1 MNTIINAIHIIAAL
15 SLILTVLLQAGKGAA
30 MGSGLGG
37 GSSQSMFGSSG
48 AGNFLTKLTTGIAI
62 LFMITSLTLAVFS
75 TQKKSNSLI
84 QGVEEPAQMQDS
96 PVSTDINLE
105 SKENTVPNLLALPT
119 TMYLAPISLP
129 ISTAQLISTHP
140 EY

>member
-84 QGVEEPAQMQDS
+84 QGLEEPAQMQDS
-96 PVSTDINLE
+96 PISTD
-105 SKENTVPNLLALPT
+105 
-119 TMYLAPISLP
+119 
-129 ISTAQLISTHP
+129 STSN
-140 EY
+140 